1 MVNPGLGIGSS
12 GDVAMNESQRQSVAA
27 ALCSPRI
34 VFRASSDQSR
44 GGAEGNTQSLID
56 PLAGQQ
62 SQEYHHHF
70 MDMEWAKA
78 RTMLEDHLVWTYS
91 EPSHFASWSSSLQWV
106 MGHGARKRDLGEPN
120 ILIYVLDTAKIKDQE
135 RMFRAEDL
143 VATFG
148 LHKDHPELESE
159 SESEPELDSE
169 PEPEIKQKR
178 KGSQTGKK
186 VKEKNKKKKEKNKK
200 KNQIADY
207 AHGEYLVYG
216 KLSSEDGFTAVR
228 LDTLIDA
235 GLIVCFKDLDVP
247 ARKAE
252 CEKEMD
258 SLAHS
263 LDHAYSEEVRLDAED
278 ICLNDWAWA
287 EFEARQIR
295 WKVLYDHINDLGTL
309 YQRITSQRHKWF
321 FKVSIEDMSKKD
333 RKKEEKKWRERMA
346 HGSAE
351 CKEFSFGKE
360 HWLLPR
366 NHFEGLRKLGQCF
379 GAALEGLMTMS
390 FVSLRRRN
398 LQSADVQEVLSV
410 LDGLPMLRIS
420 PTDNEENVHDH
431 IEERMQLLQLLHR
444 HQTRADDR
452 EEEEASLRALTDA
465 SHAEAQDER
474 PSAAEE
480 SAIDPKDRGEE
491 SESRVPERVI
501 VVGSDALVSRA
512 TKRQANDFDM
522 PAAKLTKREC

>member
-1 MVNPGLGIGSS
+1 MQNLSGSYCMVNPGLGIGSS

-263 LDHAYSEEVRLDAED
+263 LDHAYSEE
-278 ICLNDWAWA
+278 
-287 EFEARQIR
+287 
-295 WKVLYDHINDLGTL
+295 
-309 YQRITSQRHKWF
+309 RITSQRHKWF

>member
-1 MVNPGLGIGSS
+1 MVQL
-12 GDVAMNESQRQSVAA
+12 
-27 ALCSPRI
+27 
-34 VFRASSDQSR
+34 AS
-44 GGAEGNTQSLID
+44 
-56 PLAGQQ
+56 
-62 SQEYHHHF
+62 
-70 MDMEWAKA
+70 
-78 RTMLEDHLVWTYS
+78 
-91 EPSHFASWSSSLQWV
+91 
-106 MGHGARKRDLGEPN
+106 
-120 ILIYVLDTAKIKDQE
+120 IKGQE
-135 RMFRAEDL
+135 RIFRAEDL

-148 LHKDHPELESE
+148 LHKDHSELEFESELESE
-159 SESEPELDSE
+159 LESE
-169 PEPEIKQKR
+169 PEPEIKQKKKTSR
-178 KGSQTGKK
+178 KGKK
-186 VKEKNKKKKEKNKK
+186 LKKEKKKKKK
-200 KNQIADY
+200 KRNQIADY

-216 KLSSEDGFTAVR
+216 KLASEDGFTAVS

-235 GLIVCFKDLDVP
+235 GLFVCFKDLDVP

-252 CEKEMD
+252 CEKEKD
-258 SLAHS
+258 SLAHL

-278 ICLNDWAWA
+278 ICLNDCAWA
-287 EFEARQIR
+287 KFEARQIR
-295 WKVLYDHINDLGTL
+295 WNVLDGHTKDLSTL
-309 YQRITSQRHKWF
+309 YQRIKSQRHKWF

-351 CKEFSFGKE
+351 CKEFSFGRE
-360 HWLLPR
+360 HWLLPA
-366 NHFEGLRKLGQCF
+366 NHLRGLRKLGQCF
-379 GAALEGLMTMS
+379 GATLEGLMTMS

-398 LQSADVQEVLSV
+398 LQSADVQEVLSD

-452 EEEEASLRALTDA
+452 EEEEASLGALTDA
-465 SHAEAQDER
+465 SHAEAQDKR

-501 VVGSDALVSRA
+501 VVGSDSLVSSA